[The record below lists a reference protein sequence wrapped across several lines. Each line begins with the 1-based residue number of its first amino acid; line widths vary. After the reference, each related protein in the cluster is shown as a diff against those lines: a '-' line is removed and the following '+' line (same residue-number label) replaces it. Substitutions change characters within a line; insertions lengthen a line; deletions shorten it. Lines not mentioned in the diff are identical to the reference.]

1 MTSTPRRHRSN
12 YRDIRADSA
21 SLPACPVRPASK
33 PVECYTCQIRK
44 ATVTKEDGLPRPHCH
59 IARYGKT
66 RLVTRYTLFA
76 PGPRNSI
83 SVLFDGEP
91 SVSTHGL
98 LAVKDENEISKF
110 QRVFM
115 IEIVKNT
122 QKECS
127 FPLLVVVI
135 LGTDELRKKS
145 LYQQESIP

>member
-1 MTSTPRRHRSN
+1 
-12 YRDIRADSA
+12 
-21 SLPACPVRPASK
+21 
-33 PVECYTCQIRK
+33 
-44 ATVTKEDGLPRPHCH
+44 
-59 IARYGKT
+59 
-66 RLVTRYTLFA
+66 
-76 PGPRNSI
+76 
-83 SVLFDGEP
+83 
-91 SVSTHGL
+91 VSTHGL

-145 LYQQESIP
+145 LYQQEPIP